1 MIDINV
7 LLPLLLYIAGFVLLI
22 VLIIVGIKLIGVL
35 TKLDGILDNIDGKVS
50 SLDGAFNMI
59 DKFSDGVALVGDRIV
74 TNTVSA
80 VNKIFNKKREEYDDY
95 E

>member
-35 TKLDGILDNIDGKVS
+35 GKLDRILDNVEGKGS
-50 SLDGAFNMI
+50 SLDGAFNII

-80 VNKIFNKKREEYDDY
+80 INKIFNKKREEYDDY

>member
-35 TKLDGILDNIDGKVS
+35 GKLDRILDNVEGKVS
-50 SLDGAFNMI
+50 SLDGAFNII

-80 VNKIFNKKREEYDDY
+80 INKIFNKKREEYDDY